1 MQAWIISFHT
11 ATPFNYSSV
20 SSHAYHLIV
29 FNLSWI
35 SISVGLTYVPLHYGG
50 VLYSYA
56 LFLKL
61 VLLLS
66 YTDRPI
72 D

>member
-1 MQAWIISFHT
+1 MQAWIISFLIG
-11 ATPFNYSSV
+11 FLSV
-20 SSHAYHLIV
+20 LSLTRINLIV

-35 SISVGLTYVPLHYGG
+35 SIFGFTYVRLHYGG

-61 VLLLS
+61 VL
-66 YTDRPI
+66 Y
-72 D
+72 